1 MSNINNLGIKSNLDK
16 FYTKPEVAAQCIKYA
31 STYFSCVNTFLEPS
45 AGDGSFLNLLT
56 PYKKTIIA
64 LDIAPENTA
73 ITKADFLSWHPDNT
87 HQTIMTI
94 GNPPF
99 GKRMAAAVAF
109 FNHAATFSDYICFI
123 LPVTFMKWS
132 VQKQLDK
139 NFKLLEYYYLP
150 DNSFLNNGKEY
161 NIRCVFQIWSKH
173 GTKDLRLTKNPPTSI
188 PEFNLWQ
195 YNATPQALPS
205 VEENWKYALY
215 RQGRYDYNQIF
226 TREDYSRIKEEMTR
240 SKHKRQFFFV
250 EPLTAE
256 AEKNFLQM
264 DFNALA
270 DRNAITPGFG
280 KSDFVGYYL
289 ELFK

>member
-1 MSNINNLGIKSNLDK
+1 MSNINNLGIKNNLDK
-16 FYTKPEVAAQCIKYA
+16 FYTKPEIAAQCVEYA
-31 STYFSCVNTFLEPS
+31 SKYFSCVNTILEPS
-45 AGDGSFLNLLT
+45 AGNGSFLKSLI

-64 LDIAPENTA
+64 LDIAPENTDVVQ
-73 ITKADFLSWHPDNT
+73 TDFLTWHPNNMRE
-87 HQTIMTI
+87 TIMTI

-99 GKRMAAAVAF
+99 GKRMAAAIAF

-139 NFKLLEYYYLP
+139 QFKLVEYHYLP
-150 DNSFLNNGKEY
+150 ENSFLNNGKEY

-173 GTKDLRLTKNPPTSI
+173 GNKDLRLTSSPPTSI

-195 YNATPQALPS
+195 YNATPQALS
-205 VEENWKYALY
+205 TVEENWKYALY

-226 TREDYSRIKEEMTR
+226 TRKNYSQIKEEMTR
-240 SKHKRQFFFV
+240 DKHKRQFFFV